1 MFLSIFAVG
10 LLSISSFFSFQQDSK
25 DLSREEKC
33 LKYTKIVEESDYT
46 KYDTVYFDYENGPTF
61 LDTELD
67 NITENEYKNRPDFSY
82 HNEIKREN
90 STRDSSGLYPD
101 SIRYLVS
108 QSDCSTWP
116 YVAVCR
122 IKSKY
127 IDGNGVAWYGDATGA
142 LVGPNVFLTA
152 SHCVY
157 DDVLGWPVEFNVYPA
172 YYYGE
177 NLSIGHASMV
187 AAYVGVVFNTHLA
200 NDDWAIVRL
209 DWNIGNVTGYFSV
222 VNESLSINQM
232 ARNIAH
238 QSDLGRLTDAEG
250 PIVYVDTYIFY
261 HRISAVTWASGSPIF
276 KQNTLNVCGIHSA
289 GIHENGIDVNT
300 ACRVSSYIESWV
312 AGNIIDWA
320 IDD

>member
-1 MFLSIFAVG
+1 MFLSIFDVG

-108 QSDCSTWP
+108 QSDCSTW
-116 YVAVCR
+116 
-122 IKSKY
+122 
-127 IDGNGVAWYGDATGA
+127 
-142 LVGPNVFLTA
+142 
-152 SHCVY
+152 
-157 DDVLGWPVEFNVYPA
+157 
-172 YYYGE
+172 
-177 NLSIGHASMV
+177 
-187 AAYVGVVFNTHLA
+187 
-200 NDDWAIVRL
+200 
-209 DWNIGNVTGYFSV
+209 
-222 VNESLSINQM
+222 
-232 ARNIAH
+232 
-238 QSDLGRLTDAEG
+238 
-250 PIVYVDTYIFY
+250 
-261 HRISAVTWASGSPIF
+261 ASGSPIF